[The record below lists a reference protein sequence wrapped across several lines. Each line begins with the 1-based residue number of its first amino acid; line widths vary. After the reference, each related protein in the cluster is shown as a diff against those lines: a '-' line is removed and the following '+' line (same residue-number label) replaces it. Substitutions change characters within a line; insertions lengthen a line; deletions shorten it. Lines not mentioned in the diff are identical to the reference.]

1 MPDHSWPAPLV
12 ITLAI
17 VAAALGVGT
26 ALGTNLIM
34 SLRKLR
40 RHGERQTAELA
51 RRLRHLES
59 RIQQA
64 DAPQGASPGPRA
76 LDLAT
81 GRSLSRTPEIGL
93 SLASASLRR
102 EPQLR
107 QSPEAREAPILIA
120 IPDLAAR
127 DPEPGDRTE
136 TELSQRHGEA
146 WTLAA
151 AGASPA
157 EIARQ
162 TGQPIGEV
170 EVIVGLYR
178 QLHGSRGAT
187 GHARPL

>member
-1 MPDHSWPAPLV
+1 MM
-12 ITLAI
+12 ITLVL
-17 VAAALGVGT
+17 VAAALGAGAV
-26 ALGTNLIM
+26 LGTNLM
-34 SLRKLR
+34 LSLRKLR

-51 RRLRHLES
+51 RRLRLLES
-59 RIQQA
+59 HMQRA
-64 DAPQGASPGPRA
+64 DAPQGASPAPKA
-76 LDLAT
+76 LDRSS
-81 GRSLSRTPEIGL
+81 GQSLSKTAGIGL
-93 SLASASLRR
+93 FVASPSFHP
-102 EPQLR
+102 ETQLR
-107 QSPEAREAPILIA
+107 QTQEGRDAPILIA

-127 DPEPGDRTE
+127 DPEPDDRSE
-136 TELSQRHGEA
+136 CELSQRHGEA

-170 EVIVGLYR
+170 EVIVGLHR

>member
-1 MPDHSWPAPLV
+1 MPDQSWPAPLI

-17 VAAALGVGT
+17 VAAALGAGVG
-26 ALGTNLIM
+26 LGTSLIM
-34 SLRKLR
+34 TLRKLR

-51 RRLRHLES
+51 RRLRLLES
-59 RIQQA
+59 RIQRA
-64 DAPQGASPGPRA
+64 DAPQGASPGPRG
-76 LDLAT
+76 LDLAK
-81 GRSLSRTPEIGL
+81 GRSLSKAPEE
-93 SLASASLRR
+93 RD
-102 EPQLR
+102 
-107 QSPEAREAPILIA
+107 APILIA
-120 IPDLAAR
+120 IPDLGAR
-127 DPEPGDRTE
+127 DPEPGDRSE
-136 TELSQRHGEA
+136 TELGQRHGEA

-187 GHARPL
+187 DHARPQ